1 MRGGE
6 LQPPL
11 GMLSGALEDKIK
23 SCQLNVGFPQSH
35 CSFWKARRSLPEKAR
50 RCEGA
55 AREMPCAGLSGWE
68 ERALGSGQS
77 ASPVE
82 FVTTGPGGVPCAF
95 VFKPTQQAF
104 SGPLS
109 VPGSCWRIQVNKSPA
124 RGCRPCPLGA
134 HSPGEGFVPQKM
146 PNQTVL
152 ALDFAHCPPG
162 GGTATI
168 TEAGRRRCWD
178 GPGRGLHV
186 SCFPWKFPWLS
197 PQEQSSAI
205 VAPKDLV
212 TLT

>member
-1 MRGGE
+1 MGGLEECGAGE

-55 AREMPCAGLSGWE
+55 AREMLCAGLSGWE
-68 ERALGSGQS
+68 ERALRSGQS

-104 SGPLS
+104 SGPLCQARAGEFRGIKAL
-109 VPGSCWRIQVNKSPA
+109 PGAAGPA
-124 RGCRPCPLGA
+124 LW
-134 HSPGEGFVPQKM
+134 E
-146 PNQTVL
+146 L
-152 ALDFAHCPPG
+152 
-162 GGTATI
+162 TAQ
-168 TEAGRRRCWD
+168 EKGLCHRRRQT
-178 GPGRGLHV
+178 
-186 SCFPWKFPWLS
+186 KLS
-197 PQEQSSAI
+197 PCA
-205 VAPKDLV
+205 
-212 TLT
+212 